1 MNAMTG
7 IRGTALLC
15 AATAWLILG
24 SPLQGEDQPT
34 QPLITN
40 VFQDAELRAV
50 LQDIA
55 SQANVAIICD
65 VSVGGSVSVDLDR
78 VPLDEALR
86 RVLMAG
92 AYVYRQVAPDCYLVG
107 SGDPKQPTFS
117 LLSETEVIPLNHI
130 RPQRFSDLLLS
141 EFYAPYVNV
150 NGDGSLV
157 VVTGP
162 PELIARVKA
171 DLAKI
176 DRPKD
181 QIMIEALVTDIHSS
195 TGKELSIDW
204 RMTTGVAEPEGTRTV
219 SFEGMTLGYTS
230 LQMKQLLIAL
240 QALFRDGLATIR
252 ANPRVVA
259 LDGEEAEIFVGREE
273 YFSLLLGGTVGYPYY
288 RLESIRSGITLK
300 IRAHRA
306 EGDQIVLDIAP
317 EVSDVIG
324 KGTGGLPVVNRRT
337 VKTKVRVTDGETVVI
352 GGLVAELERRSKAG
366 VPLLQD
372 LPLLGF
378 LFSSSST
385 SRERSEV
392 VVLITPHV
400 LRSTATA
407 GALSGSGRAE
417 PAASLT
423 SAADEGHQR

>member
-1 MNAMTG
+1 
-7 IRGTALLC
+7 
-15 AATAWLILG
+15 
-24 SPLQGEDQPT
+24 
-34 QPLITN
+34 
-40 VFQDAELRAV
+40 
-50 LQDIA
+50 
-55 SQANVAIICD
+55 
-65 VSVGGSVSVDLDR
+65 
-78 VPLDEALR
+78 
-86 RVLMAG
+86 
-92 AYVYRQVAPDCYLVG
+92 
-107 SGDPKQPTFS
+107 
-117 LLSETEVIPLNHI
+117 
-130 RPQRFSDLLLS
+130 
-141 EFYAPYVNV
+141 
-150 NGDGSLV
+150 
-157 VVTGP
+157 
-162 PELIARVKA
+162 
-171 DLAKI
+171 
-176 DRPKD
+176 
-181 QIMIEALVTDIHSS
+181 MIEALVTDIHSS

-240 QALFRDGLATIR
+240 QALFMDGLATIR